1 MQDSEEKIDD
11 CRKQLKMICES
22 INDHSSTYYEEFNNK
37 LNNLIAQEESYQQ
50 QREKIFWLRDGDL
63 NTKYFHFF
71 ASTQKRMNFIS
82 SLTCEDGSLFCDQN
96 DISNVVKKYFQ
107 TLLHNNNIS
116 FYEYLEVVDHVSYCI
131 SSEDNDLLSQPFSI
145 DEFKM
150 MLFQMNFDKPPSPND
165 LNPAFYKLF
174 WHLCCPEIFSTT
186 TTWHNSGDL
195 PLELNNTNIVL
206 IPKKNPFHYERFWTH
221 LFV

>member
-63 NTKYFHFF
+63 NTKYFHFV

-116 FYEYLEVVDHVSYCI
+116 FYEYLEVVDHVSFAFLVRTMICFP
-131 SSEDNDLLSQPFSI
+131 NLFLL
-145 DEFKM
+145 
-150 MLFQMNFDKPPSPND
+150 MNLKWFCSKWILTSHP
-165 LNPAFYKLF
+165 
-174 WHLCCPEIFSTT
+174 
-186 TTWHNSGDL
+186 
-195 PLELNNTNIVL
+195 V
-206 IPKKNPFHYERFWTH
+206 
-221 LFV
+221 